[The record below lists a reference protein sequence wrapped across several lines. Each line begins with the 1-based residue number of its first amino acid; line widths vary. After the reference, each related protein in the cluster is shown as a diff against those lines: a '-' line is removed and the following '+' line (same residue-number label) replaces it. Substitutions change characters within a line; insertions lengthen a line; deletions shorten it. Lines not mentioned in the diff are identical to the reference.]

1 MFTTLRKAALIGLA
15 LTERAKEVADE
26 LVKKGEESQ
35 SEEAKRLKSFFES
48 AEKGEH
54 ELNQKISDLGKRISD
69 NIRFPS
75 RADIDRLE
83 KELADLAAQFRR
95 WEATRRDKG
104 EPSA

>member
-26 LVKKGEESQ
+26 LAKKGEASQ
-35 SEEAKRLKSFFES
+35 SEEARRVRAFFES
-48 AEKGEH
+48 AEKGGH
-54 ELNQKISDLGKRISD
+54 EFNQKMSDLGKRIAG
-69 NIRFPS
+69 NVRFPS

-95 WEATRRDKG
+95 WESSRREKG
-104 EPSA
+104 EPTA

>member
-1 MFTTLRKAALIGLA
+1 MFTTLRKAALIGLG
-15 LTERAKEVADE
+15 LTEHAKEIFDE
-26 LVKKGEESQ
+26 LAKKGEASQ
-35 SEEAKRLKSFFES
+35 SEEAQRVKAFFDS

-54 ELNQKISDLGKRISD
+54 ELNQKMSDLGKKISD

-75 RADIDRLE
+75 RTDIERLE

-95 WEATRRDKG
+95 WEASRRERG